1 MNSPHGDETWTA
13 GLSAEEAA
21 RRLREFGPND
31 LPSAAPKRW
40 WHTAREVA
48 TEPMLSLLLVAGGI
62 YFFLGEP
69 VDGAVLMS
77 FVVVV
82 MGITLVQERRTERAI
97 EALRD
102 MSSPRA
108 LVVRDGVQ
116 RRIPGPEVVVGDL
129 VVLAEGDRIPADG
142 VMVESRSLSVDESL
156 LTGESVPVRKTSSPT
171 DAEMGAPGGDGTSHV
186 FSGTLVVSG
195 QGMCVVKATGSRT
208 EMGRIGNAISGVSP
222 ERTGLQKEVDR
233 WVRALLI
240 VGLVLCSAVALLYW
254 LTRADW
260 LGGVLAG
267 ITLAMAI
274 LPEEF
279 PVVLTVFLALGA
291 WRLSRFHVLVR
302 RMPVVET
309 LGSTTVLC
317 VDKTGT
323 ITANRMSVADLVVD
337 GEIHQVGTCPLPE
350 PFRAL
355 VEYAVLASRIDPFDP
370 MEAAF
375 KELGERCLA
384 DTGHLHAEWT
394 LEREY
399 PLSDGLLALSHV
411 WRVPEDDGFAVAAKG
426 APEAIASLCRLSAEE
441 SAEIEKRVIEVAGR
455 GHRVLGVARAT
466 FSATEGLP
474 EEQRAFDFEFLG
486 LVGLADPVRELVPAA
501 VRDAHDAGIR
511 VVMIT
516 GDYPATAMSI
526 AEEIGLDTVDCC
538 ITGPELAQM
547 SDEELAERIGEVCI
561 FARTLP
567 EQKLRVVRAFQA
579 RGEVVAMTGD
589 GVNDAPALKAADIGI
604 AMGERGTDVA
614 REASAMVLT
623 DDDFTSIVGAVRQG
637 RRVYD
642 NLRKALAFS
651 ISVHVPIAGITLIP
665 VLAGH
670 TWPMVLMPVHIA
682 FLELIIDP
690 ACSVVFEAERE
701 EPGLMR
707 RPPRAIDEPLFTP
720 RVLTISLLQGLGVLL
735 AVLAVYL
742 GARATGHS
750 DADMRGLTFST
761 LVVANLGLILVN
773 RSWTN
778 SAWHELLTY
787 PNMALRVVVGSAFVF
802 LALVLSVPVLQRVFG
817 FGRFEPIH
825 AAAVLFAGVMGVAWF
840 EAYKAVRARK
850 PRVSRQ

>member
-1 MNSPHGDETWTA
+1 MDSPQRDEIGTA

-21 RRLREFGPND
+21 RRLREFGAND

-48 TEPMLSLLLVAGGI
+48 SEPMLFLLLVAGGI

-69 VDGAVLMS
+69 LDGAILMS

-108 LVVRDGVQ
+108 LVVRDGIQ
-116 RRIPGPEVVVGDL
+116 RRIPGREVVAGDL
-129 VVLAEGDRIPADG
+129 VVLAEGDRVPADG

-156 LTGESVPVRKTSSPT
+156 LTGESVPVRKTS
-171 DAEMGAPGGDGTSHV
+171 AVAEIEMGAPGGDGTPHI

-195 QGMCVVKATGSRT
+195 QGMCVVKAIGADT
-208 EMGRIGNAISGVSP
+208 EMGRIGSALSGVGP

-240 VGLVLCSAVALLYW
+240 VGLVLCSAVALVYG

-260 LGGVLAG
+260 LGGVLSG

-337 GEIHQVGTCPLPE
+337 GEVLEVGACPLPE
-350 PFRAL
+350 AFHTL
-355 VEYAVLASRIDPFDP
+355 VEYAVLASPIDPFDP
-370 MEAAF
+370 MDTAF

-384 DTGHLHAEWT
+384 ETGHLHSEWT

-399 PLSDGLLALSHV
+399 PLSDDLLALSHV
-411 WRVPEDDGFAVAAKG
+411 WRSPGGDRFAVAAKG
-426 APEAIASLCRLSAEE
+426 APEAVAQLCHLSSEE
-441 SAEIEKRVIEVAGR
+441 STEIERRVLEVAGR

-466 FSATEGLP
+466 FSAREGLP
-474 EEQRAFDFEFLG
+474 DEQHAFDFEFLG
-486 LVGLADPVRELVPAA
+486 LVGLVDPVRELVPAA
-501 VRDAHDAGIR
+501 VRDAHEAGIR

-526 AEEIGLDTVDCC
+526 AAEIGLDTVDCC

-547 SDEELAERIGEVCI
+547 SDDELAERIGDVCI
-561 FARTLP
+561 FARTVP

-720 RVLTISLLQGLGVLL
+720 RVLTISLLQGMGVLL

-742 GARATGHS
+742 GAKATGHS
-750 DADMRGLTFST
+750 DADMRGLAFST

-787 PNMALRVVVGSAFVF
+787 PNTALRVVVGSAVVF
-802 LALVLSVPVLQRVFG
+802 LALVLSVPVLQQVFG
-817 FGRFEPIH
+817 FGTFQPIH
-825 AAAVLFAGVMGVAWF
+825 AGAVLIAGAMGVAWF
-840 EAYKAVRARK
+840 EIYKALSIRK
-850 PRVSRQ
+850 PRVSGG